1 MSIKK
6 LFGSV
11 EDGRNYLSDTD
22 QKEAFKDV
30 ESERNLE
37 QLKEKQSNFV
47 PQVDYSDPRFFARFG
62 SAYYYY
68 KGALQRITDYY
79 PYDGSDAEINGFY
92 NKLLDVE
99 KYIFNNLYPRTNGYI
114 VLGEATTATF
124 SGNRVGRAYH
134 WYDVPITKEYI
145 TLKGGPHAINSA
157 GSLVNDSN
165 NPYSDKFQYS
175 NVYDTSIYT
184 TDGLPSD
191 YGVGTRQSNLQ
202 SNFDT
207 GVSVEFWLKKPIFK
221 TATAGNKE
229 TIFDLWT
236 SGSHS
241 GSVDYG
247 RITLE
252 LTGGVDGS
260 PFLLTV
266 QSGSAVSI
274 TPGMT
279 AAGIFQQSIGTGS
292 LTTGSLDTWTHV
304 ALVMYNTGS
313 DFASKLYINGGLNDT
328 YITGSTTI
336 NQLKQ
341 KDTFA
346 RIGALLAAPSGS
358 AIGGVKC
365 AQFDGISKLSASM
378 DEFRFWKE
386 KRTGEDIGRYWF
398 SQVRGGTNTDI
409 SNTTLG
415 VYYKFNEGITET
427 SSVDSNVLDY
437 AGRITNG
444 VWTGYGTNS
453 RSTGSAIIEASASAQ
468 EYKDPIIYSSH
479 ASVLNLKNEL
489 LATGSYYDAQNNSMF
504 RNYAPSWIIE
514 EAEQLGNN
522 NLDVVS
528 HIVGTYFDRVHL
540 LSQQLPKMRGINYT
554 SASSE
559 PTPFA
564 QHLPQSLG
572 LYTPEIFIDANVME
586 RFLNRNNDML
596 FENDLDETK
605 NLIYLNL
612 YNNLSNIFKSKGTE
626 RSLRNVLR
634 CFNINEQIVKIN
646 TYAKNTTFPLSNNYE
661 QVIEKVSYANFDK
674 KENRTA
680 VIYQRADGTNA
691 NSRGY
696 ITGTFSDNYEMQYGC
711 TIEGQI
717 MFPHWSV
724 DYSDN
729 QRDYTTVSLFGST
742 TPYSSSAGGLTG
754 ADTSANFPDYTNFQ
768 VQAIKT
774 GPNSKDVYFKLTSS
788 APAYGVPEQFPTL
801 TSSVFSNV
809 YDNTT
814 WNLSVR
820 VKPKFDGPI
829 TTVSGASI
837 TQYDVI
843 FEGINVDLGTIE
855 NSFTVGS
862 AVNIPPADTVS
873 STPSGSRSDFL
884 TRPKRLYAGAQRTNL
899 TGAVVHKSDVLVG
912 SLRYWA
918 KALNTGS
925 LSQHAHDIDNYGIS
939 GSYQSVAAIDTANKS
954 ADVLNLNTL
963 ALNWAFNQLSSSNS
977 TGVFVVPDISSGSTS
992 LATDYGPMGTIAGYQ
1007 HNGYG
1012 YDFPNSSTDAIEKR
1026 LTNTFKFIS
1035 PERATSADAIQILSE
1050 DDKVFGVTETVPNYI
1065 YTVEKSM
1072 YRAVSEEM
1080 LDFFAGVVDFNNV
1093 IGAPVNRYRGRY
1105 KSLEKLREIFFRK
1118 VTKTS
1123 QVEKFVEYYKWFD
1136 DAISHIMAQMVPAS
1150 SDFVADVYNTV
1161 ESHVLERNK
1170 YQTKYPSLE
1179 TKQNNPEAQMF
1190 GVGELGITYKNYSS
1204 PVPASPRNTNQNTQY
1219 WLKKAKRSAPEITSG
1234 NPTIDTQRERMR
1246 QIINTAPRAQ
1256 RKPGELMSSGTK
1268 YFHDFYPQRNYQ
1280 KLYKLKSY
1288 DADAS
1293 IHGGVNFSKDQNIQY
1308 TYSALYPF
1316 GPVSTEENRFI
1327 PLNVLLGLT
1336 ADLVSIQDFEDD
1348 RELRKKVKRVF
1359 KVQHALGWYQDSGY
1373 SNVKSSMAFPF
1384 NIMSSS
1390 VNSGYNKEVQT
1401 KVGANIEITNL
1412 HNDIYG
1418 QAMGTPMQGPFT
1430 EKYVGG
1436 HQSRHITYNSGATDT
1451 YLTRPEAWKLLLGQC
1466 ADQGSGAIGMASPTY
1481 PYPDIGAPPSSSY
1494 GYVNFTSNPT
1504 PDSSVTVGDG
1514 DSTLTFAV
1522 PFANDKAMLFQD
1534 KANSWLALSGDAS
1547 ASFGFDNMVHSL
1559 DYYLI
1564 EQGTITAWLSA
1575 SQTTGTGYIF
1585 AAGMPHGTMDF
1596 AIRSN
1601 NKLRLTQM
1609 WYDGD
1614 ESPSVNVNAFW
1625 ETDSAVV
1632 TDGQWHHIAVTYDA
1646 TLTASQTPNFF
1657 VDGVLKASSVGTPPP
1672 TDAGSTLQLR
1682 RKVEG
1687 TLSGCGDCKVIT
1699 AIGGYNGHVAVS
1711 GAIDEFSIWQLSMSV
1726 DQVTELYATGSVKN
1740 LFKHSAYLSNSTS
1753 LYSWYRMGDDSND
1766 AIDGDGEYGLGSN
1779 SIVDQ
1784 TGRANGNPGG
1794 VSSPDMSFTDDV
1806 VTGSSGGGS
1815 DIAWTRGGD
1824 TNATAVNL
1832 TTAINAQ
1839 SFNILAS
1846 SPEGDGETITLSN
1859 TKYGIPTSIKKEAR
1873 GTLGNVSLTKNGSS
1887 IAVDGMKGGIDPQI
1901 INFNAPRAT
1910 YYREELAKR
1919 PVNIRNI
1926 QMTTGSTIIG
1936 NYQNNYEVVSTVGAF
1951 ANPRDFI
1958 ENQPTLPS
1966 VITTKTNLNRGGA
1979 NRFTGRTG
1987 QAVLNYL
1994 TLNRASGSHYDFE
2007 LDYGITD
2014 NSGSYANK
2022 SVIITRFGA
2031 PGSRETMARG
2041 YQDFK
2046 SSEFSAYNATP
2057 YRNLSVLNAGQSNE
2071 IDAQTKVGGF
2081 GYIVNDLHNRPF
2093 GLNQHLTRH
2102 TERFGRDTMAVTG
2115 TTFATDGP
2123 GASYD
2128 QLPGFHKVHRN
2139 VSRRLETIGDGSQ
2152 VTASIYDNWYIRH
2165 QIPRSDMQ
2173 YAWITASLVS
2183 NNDHFGYLPASY
2195 EVSTSVGYTQPYNFV
2210 SASDFGIYQYTGF
2223 GGGAWRLGG
2232 TKKNVQN
2239 YYTIGV
2245 DADFLPL
2252 DFAGMNTIIYDHFSA
2267 SSNVLGLRSPES
2279 IYDLASYDPPQ
2290 TRFYFNTTVITGVG
2304 LINDGIPG
2312 WTWLNP
2318 VPKGVWDARA
2328 FNLLNLHRN
2337 GPYGWPI
2344 FKQIDYN
2351 NPLTR
2356 YERRNNQISILTPGA
2371 GTSGTDFKT
2380 FDLSPVSMR
2389 AHPGK
2394 INFDN
2399 NSQDMTIVASHN
2411 NARIFFKEAELN
2423 DLVNI
2428 NYSDI
2433 VTPFEQMLDVTTM
2446 GDNYST
2452 NWIMYSQ
2459 QLYPSER
2466 NEFESYITKR
2476 TGYNNKFWRSTQA
2489 LRIEQALGNTV
2500 PPLLGGSLVPN
2511 SWGCPWLTPLP
2522 AQVSASPAANGNWI
2536 QLTQSSW
2543 PLDPLKDF
2551 LTRPQARR
2559 YPRLG
2564 SGSPVS
2570 YTTGGIRFRNSGSGE
2585 LQNQYIMPASRPSY
2599 LEGVIGVGSYG
2610 SPGALY
2616 SRKQTL
2622 GSVKSVVGPNGIDFP
2637 ITGSLSSALDPHE
2650 QIETFAGEAVW
2661 DCPTYAG
2668 INIQTGS
2675 TFTFQSQS
2683 SDPWFSDY
2691 EKFQYDLKLAAK
2703 DYSIVP
2709 EFRISEHIADFKK
2722 YGLFGAHNSD
2732 IFEIPGTGINS
2743 AKSSSFYRDY
2753 SNSEFMKGFLNIKE
2767 ESGILPREIEIEC
2780 EAAIRFN
2787 PYKGF
2792 YPAQRSLDLISQWSS
2807 SYADGIT
2814 VTVDSDEGS
2823 SAAAYIGSG
2832 ASGQRLLNDLGLYI
2846 RPVIAPLFAPGILYN
2861 SIKSGMAVDYP
2872 VVTDNTKML
2881 KWPFFSSSL
2890 SIPATGDIS
2899 GPSKRDTYALTIN
2912 PNELKDSA
2920 DDPTGYDGKTF
2931 FDKRLPFE
2939 TMIKPENQINGMQFI
2954 DMESNI
2960 SCSLWT
2966 TASFYGLATDDN
2978 YTLMASNYFAEIGN
2992 FFLKDSEYTKL
3003 ESDVIADKLKFG
3015 SGSVYAA
3022 RVKLKRSSTG
3032 PRTYQNE
3039 KDSNGKTFGN
3049 NELDSFWRYFGAA
3062 GREIDDQPYPSGAYF
3077 PVPQDPRFKDDFKES
3092 FTLYS
3097 RPTAFGPPI
3106 SALRKTGSFP
3116 GRPERTSG
3124 PQLIEANAEQT
3135 TTFPMDSFN
3144 GYNWAF
3150 TPPYYD
3156 GESWADIVFRPDSTK
3171 EYNVQDILAE
3181 SNVRYWRFDAGGA
3194 YGSDRLTFTGSI
3206 SGAYIE
3212 ASRGIYDGENINRNA
3227 MQISAS
3233 INLFGFEQ
3241 VPFTERDAFGN
3252 VVTTRDTTTGT
3263 RWVLQPKFET
3273 PHLNFNDAYSQAQM
3287 PIYGSA
3293 SVPVGIWHQFGK
3305 IPTDPS
3311 TGIFLEIDDIPEQWQ
3326 KYHYDMFLDNSIY
3339 NDNNAANFTAG
3350 STPFK
3355 SLADVFG
3362 FKNSAK
3368 SKRLGELA
3376 DSQILREAIV
3386 AIPYYI
3392 EQVPGDYNLTTEK
3405 PARTQYN
3412 KKFISIPKERIQAAA
3427 EDQVGSIEGD
3437 SLDTAGPSI
3446 RKLLQ
3451 KMDRYVLPPQF
3462 DFKSNKNIDPIA
3474 MYIIEFEYKLD
3485 KDDLS
3490 YIWQNMAPR
3499 DYKKL
3504 TFQKSSVAHEL
3515 MDTELLSGHNILES
3529 ENLRWMVF
3537 KVKQKSQAFYDDSV
3551 VAQVGQTT
3559 RDAFIQKRRRTEQ
3572 GYSLNYNWPYDYV
3585 SFVEMVKVNAK
3596 VLYGGRSTGVQGER
3610 VPEGQNERIPVLES
3624 PPSVGNTGP
3633 LPTASRINER
3643 VAKRVGALPKA
3654 ARRRAA
3660 RQATDRQPTLPLVSP
3675 KTRATARRRPKTT
3688 LNTSRTQTVRRT
3700 TSRTKTQTTQGT
3712 SNTNTTRRAT
3722 NPTRTRRTRRGRG
3735 GGGNRGGGNKG
3746 GGGRGY

>member
-68 KGALQRITDYY
+68 KGAMERITDYY

-99 KYIFNNLYPRTNGYI
+99 KYIFNNLYPRTNGY
-114 VLGEATTATF
+114 VELGEATTTSLSKLSGGYAT
-124 SGNRVGRAYH
+124 
-134 WYDVPITKEYI
+134 PTTKEYI
-145 TLKGGPHAINSA
+145 TLKGGPNAIDSA
-157 GSLVNDSN
+157 GSLVKASN

-184 TDGLPSD
+184 TAGLPSD

-202 SNFDT
+202 CNFDT
-207 GVSVEFWLKKPIFK
+207 GVSIEFWLKKPTFG
-221 TATAGNKE
+221 TCPE
-229 TIFDLWT
+229 TVFDLWT
-236 SGSHS
+236 SGSQS

-247 RITLE
+247 RITVE
-252 LTGGVDGS
+252 LTGASGVS

-274 TPGMT
+274 EPGMT
-279 AAGIFQQSIGTGS
+279 AAGIFQQSIGSGITAA
-292 LTTGSLDTWTHV
+292 SLDTWTHV

-328 YITGSTTI
+328 YVTGSTTI

-346 RIGALLAAPSGS
+346 RIGALLTAPSGAAATADS
-358 AIGGVKC
+358 AV
-365 AQFDGISKLSASM
+365 ADYDGINKLSASM

-386 KRTGEDIGRYWF
+386 KRSGEDIGRYWF

-453 RSTGSAIIEASASAQ
+453 RSTGSAMIESSASAQ

-479 ASVLNLKNEL
+479 SSVSNLKSEL
-489 LATGSYYDAQNNSMF
+489 LATGSYHDAQNNSMF

-540 LSQQLPKMRGINYT
+540 LSQQVPKLRGINYT

-559 PTPFA
+559 PVPFA

-612 YNNLSNIFKSKGTE
+612 YNNLANIFKSKGTE

-634 CFNINEQIVKIN
+634 CFNIDEQIVKIN

-680 VIYQRADGTNA
+680 VIYQRADSTNP

-696 ITGTFSDNYEMQYGC
+696 IPTGSKPGSEGGTEYANYEMQYGC

-729 QRDYTTVSLFGST
+729 QRDYTTVSLFGGI
-742 TPYSSSAGGLTG
+742 TPYTSSADGLTG
-754 ADTSANFPDYTNFQ
+754 ADTSANYPDYTNFQ

-820 VKPKFDGPI
+820 VKPKLDGPI
-829 TTVSGASI
+829 TTVSGASV

-843 FEGINVDLGTIE
+843 FEGINIDLGTIE
-855 NSFTVGS
+855 NSFTVGGVVS
-862 AVNIPPADTVS
+862 AAT
-873 STPSGSRSDFL
+873 GSASDFL
-884 TRPKRLYAGAQRTNL
+884 TRPKRLYVGAQRTNL
-899 TGAVVHKSDVLVG
+899 TGPVVHKSDVLVG

-992 LATDYGPMGTIAGYQ
+992 LATDYGPMGTITGYQ

-1050 DDKVFGVTETVPNYI
+1050 DDKVFGITETVPNYV

-1136 DAISHIMAQMVPAS
+1136 DAIGHIMAQMVPAS

-1179 TKQNNPEAQMF
+1179 TKQNHPEAQME
-1190 GVGELGITYKNYSS
+1190 GVGGLGITYKNYSS
-1204 PVPASPRNTNQNTQY
+1204 PVPASPRNTNQNIQY
-1219 WLKKAKRSAPEITSG
+1219 WLKKAKRSEPEITSG
-1234 NPTIDTQRERMR
+1234 NPTIDTQRENMR
-1246 QIINTAPRAQ
+1246 QIINTAPRAST
-1256 RKPGELMSSGTK
+1256 KPGELMTSGIAGSGTK
-1268 YFHDFYPQRNYQ
+1268 YFQDFYPQRNYQ

-1308 TYSALYPF
+1308 TYNSLYPF

-1327 PLNVLLGLT
+1327 PLNVLVGLT
-1336 ADLVSIQDFEDD
+1336 SDLVSIQDFEDD
-1348 RELRKKVKRVF
+1348 RELRRKVKRVF
-1359 KVQHALGWYQDSGY
+1359 KVQSARRWYQDEGY
-1373 SNVKSSMAFPF
+1373 SDVKSSMAFPF

-1390 VNSGYNKEVQT
+1390 LNSGYNKEVQT

-1412 HNDIYG
+1412 HNDTYG

-1481 PYPDIGAPPSSSY
+1481 PYPDIGAPPSSAY
-1494 GYVNFTSNPT
+1494 GRIDFTSNPIT
-1504 PDSSVTVGDG
+1504 DNSVTISDG
-1514 DSTLTFAV
+1514 DTSLTFTI
-1522 PFANDKAMLFQD
+1522 PFMNTYATHHADQVRSYIVIGGD
-1534 KANSWLALSGDAS
+1534 NSSSYGNPTLAEPQYFDIDAGTYSCWISGSIPMTGNGNLIIMGVNHATFNFSLIDDGSTPPGSSPAS
-1547 ASFGFDNMVHSL
+1547 
-1559 DYYLI
+1559 
-1564 EQGTITAWLSA
+1564 
-1575 SQTTGTGYIF
+1575 
-1585 AAGMPHGTMDF
+1585 
-1596 AIRSN
+1596 
-1601 NKLRLTQM
+1601 KLRLTQQ
-1609 WYDGD
+1609 WLNGASAGSTVNSYWTTDNKEVPLGQWNHVAVTWDATTTGSTEPVFFVNGVQVDSSRDG
-1614 ESPSVNVNAFW
+1614 
-1625 ETDSAVV
+1625 SAVP
-1632 TDGQWHHIAVTYDA
+1632 
-1646 TLTASQTPNFF
+1646 TA
-1657 VDGVLKASSVGTPPP
+1657 
-1672 TDAGSTLQLR
+1672 AGSTLRLALKAR
-1682 RKVEG
+1682 SGLPSGNPKV
-1687 TLSGCGDCKVIT
+1687 TCL
-1699 AIGGYNGHVAVS
+1699 IGGYNASNAIS
-1711 GAIDEFSIWQLSMSV
+1711 GAMDEVSIWQLSMSA
-1726 DQVTELYATGSVKN
+1726 DQISELYATGSVTDLMQHSVYTSNNSN
-1740 LFKHSAYLSNSTS
+1740 LRA
-1753 LYSWYRMGDDSND
+1753 WYRMGDDPND
-1766 AIDGDGEYGLGSN
+1766 AIDGTGVYDLGTN

-1784 TGRANGNPGG
+1784 TGRYNGTPGEDMT
-1794 VSSPDMSFTDDV
+1794 VDFATNVITSSA
-1806 VTGSSGGGS
+1806 TG
-1815 DIAWTRGGD
+1815 DNIAWTRGGN

-1839 SFNILAS
+1839 SFNIVAS
-1846 SPEGDGETITLSN
+1846 NPEGDAETITVSN
-1859 TKYGIPTSIKKEAR
+1859 TKYGVPTSTKKEAR
-1873 GTLGNVSLTKNGSS
+1873 GSLGNVSLSRVGSRIS
-1887 IAVDGMKGGIDPQI
+1887 VEGMQGGSDPQI

-1994 TLNRASGSHYDFE
+1994 TLDRASGSHYDFE

-2102 TERFGRDTMAVTG
+2102 TARFGRDDMAVTG

-2123 GASYD
+2123 GASYN

-2139 VSRRLETIGDGSQ
+2139 VKRRLETIGDGSQ
-2152 VTASIYDNWYIRH
+2152 VTASVYDNWYVRH

-2173 YAWITASLVS
+2173 YTWITASLVS

-2195 EVSTSVGYTQPYNFV
+2195 EVSTSAGYTEPYNFV

-2223 GGGAWRLGG
+2223 GGGLWRLGA
-2232 TKKNVQN
+2232 TKKMVQN

-2279 IYDLASYDPPQ
+2279 VYDYNLYDPPQ
-2290 TRFYFNTTVITGVG
+2290 TRFYFNTTVITNAG
-2304 LINDGIPG
+2304 LINPGIPG
-2312 WTWLNP
+2312 WLWGAP
-2318 VPKGVWDARA
+2318 IPKGAFDARA

-2356 YERRNNQISILTPGA
+2356 YERRNNQISILMADSGA
-2371 GTSGTDFKT
+2371 YGTDFKT

-2446 GDNYST
+2446 GDRYST

-2489 LRIEQALGNTV
+2489 QRIDQAQGDGV
-2500 PPLLGGSLVPN
+2500 PPLRGGTLIPN
-2511 SWGCPWLTPLP
+2511 SWGCPWLAPLP
-2522 AQVSASPAANGNWI
+2522 DQRAAAGMYGGNYI

-2543 PLDPLKDF
+2543 PLDPVKDF
-2551 LTRPQARR
+2551 LTRPQATRH
-2559 YPRLG
+2559 PRLG
-2564 SGSPVS
+2564 AGSPAS
-2570 YTTGGIRFRNSGSGE
+2570 YREGGIKFRNSGSGE
-2585 LQNQYIMPASRPSY
+2585 LQNQYIMPAFRPSY
-2599 LEGVIGVGSYG
+2599 LAYVVGVGDFG

-2622 GSVKSVVGPNGIDFP
+2622 GSYKSVVSPYGIVLP
-2637 ITGSLSSALDPHE
+2637 STGALSSALDPRE

-2691 EKFQYDLKLAAK
+2691 ETFQYDLKLAAK

-2767 ESGILPREIEIEC
+2767 DSGILPREIEIEC

-2792 YPAQRSLDLISQWSS
+2792 YPVQRSLDLVSQWSS

-2814 VTVDSDEGS
+2814 VTVDGDGTTSMGPTIGS
-2823 SAAAYIGSG
+2823 SSF
-2832 ASGQRLLNDLGLYI
+2832 GQKLLTDMGLYI
-2846 RPVIAPLFAPGILYN
+2846 RPMIAPLFAPGILYN

-2872 VVTDNTKML
+2872 VVTDDTKIL
-2881 KWPFFSSSL
+2881 RWPFFSA
-2890 SIPATGDIS
+2890 SIDTS
-2899 GPSKRDTYALTIN
+2899 GVADTIKGPEKRDTWALTIN
-2912 PNELKDSA
+2912 PNTLKVSA
-2920 DDPTGYDGKTF
+2920 NDTNGYDGKSF

-2939 TMIKPENQINGMQFI
+2939 TMIKPEGQIDGMQFI

-2960 SCSLWT
+2960 SCSALT
-2966 TASFYGLATDDN
+2966 TASFASPAVDDN

-2992 FFLKDSEYTKL
+2992 FFLKDSHYTKL
-3003 ESDVIADKLKFG
+3003 ESDIIADKLKFE

-3022 RVKLKRSSTG
+3022 RIKLKRSYIG
-3032 PRTYQNE
+3032 ARTYENE
-3039 KDSNGKTFGN
+3039 IDSGGFTFAANGTQGRWRLFG
-3049 NELDSFWRYFGAA
+3049 GA
-3062 GREIDDQPYPSGAYF
+3062 GQEIDDLPYPSGAYF
-3077 PVPQDPRFKDDFKES
+3077 PVPQDPTRQDGFRES

-3106 SALRKTGSFP
+3106 AALRKTGSNAHVP
-3116 GRPERTSG
+3116 NDTTVA
-3124 PQLIEANAEQT
+3124 QLETAISEQT
-3135 TTFPMDSFN
+3135 GNYPHDSIN
-3144 GYNWAF
+3144 GFNWAF

-3156 GESWADIVFRPDSTK
+3156 GESWADVIFRPDSTK
-3171 EYNVQDILAE
+3171 EYSVQDILAD
-3181 SNVRYWRFDAGGA
+3181 SKVRYWRHDAGGPHGA
-3194 YGSDRLTFTGSI
+3194 DSLGFVGNL
-3206 SGAYIE
+3206 SGAYIGL
-3212 ASRGIYDGENINRNA
+3212 SRGIYDGENINRNA

-3273 PHLNFNDAYSQAQM
+3273 PHLNFNDAYNQAQM

-3293 SVPVGIWHQFGK
+3293 SVPIGIWHQFGK
-3305 IPTDPS
+3305 IPTNPEV
-3311 TGIFLEIDDIPEQWQ
+3311 GIFLEIDDIPEQWQ
-3326 KYHYDMFLDNSIY
+3326 KYHYDMFFYDSIY
-3339 NDNNAANFTAG
+3339 NDNNAASFVAG
-3350 STPFK
+3350 KTPFR
-3355 SLADVFG
+3355 SLTDVFG
-3362 FKNSAK
+3362 FKSNSK

-3376 DSQILREAIV
+3376 DSQTLREAIV
-3386 AIPYYI
+3386 AIPYYT
-3392 EQVPGDYNLTTEK
+3392 EQTPGDYNLTTENA
-3405 PARTQYN
+3405 ARTQYT

-3427 EDQVGSIEGD
+3427 EEQVGSLEGD
-3437 SLDTAGPSI
+3437 SLDTAGSSI

-3504 TFQKSSVAHEL
+3504 SFQKSSVAHEL

-3551 VAQVGQTT
+3551 VAQIGQTT
-3559 RDAFIQKRRRTEQ
+3559 RDAFIQQRRRTEQ
-3572 GYSLNYNWPYDYV
+3572 GYNLNYNWPYDYV

-3610 VPEGQNERIPVLES
+3610 VPAGQNERVPVLETPAREGS
-3624 PPSVGNTGP
+3624 RT
-3633 LPTASRINER
+3633 LPRAAAINEQVAER
-3643 VAKRVGALPKA
+3643 VRALPRR

-3660 RQATDRQPTLPLVSP
+3660 RGARGRQATLPLADQQ
-3675 KTRATARRRPKTT
+3675 TRATARR
-3688 LNTSRTQTVRRT
+3688 QGRR
-3700 TSRTKTQTTQGT
+3700 RN
-3712 SNTNTTRRAT
+3712 NTNTTRRAT

-3735 GGGNRGGGNKG
+3735 GGGNRGGGGRG
-3746 GGGRGY
+3746 GGGY